1 LAYVTTNGI
10 SIAVK
15 ACHYSTIKETFNFI
29 KMLRKIKNGVYVKKF
44 ILVTIFSAVFLTL
57 PATVAFYIIFDSLP
71 VLMFNDIGLIAN

>member
-1 LAYVTTNGI
+1 MFTTNGT
-10 SIAVK
+10 SIANK
-15 ACHYSTIKETFNFI
+15 ANYYSTIKETFDFI

-57 PATVAFYIIFDSLP
+57 PATIAFYIIFDSLP